1 MVLSVSGMSASPT
14 PLETRQ
20 VLTGKIVI
28 KKPSDQQPQSLQ
40 AQQAQQTQPAS
51 ITQKLQKSGE
61 STQAIKPQQPL
72 ELPPQ
77 QQQQQ
82 QMDAFKSEQSTVG
95 LSRAGPSAS
104 KTDSADLAKANERP
118 QPNVQAVNAY
128 QALQQMGSTALA
140 QANQQPQPTLSLLA

>member
-1 MVLSVSGMSASPT
+1 MVLSVSG
-14 PLETRQ
+14 
-20 VLTGKIVI
+20 I
-28 KKPSDQQPQSLQ
+28 KKPSDQQPQSLQAQQ

-77 QQQQQ
+77 QQQ
-82 QMDAFKSEQSTVG
+82 MDAFKSEQSTVG

-104 KTDSADLAKANERP
+104 KTDSADLAKAKERP

>member
-40 AQQAQQTQPAS
+40 AKQAQQTQPAS

-72 ELPPQ
+72 ELPP
-77 QQQQQ
+77 QQQ